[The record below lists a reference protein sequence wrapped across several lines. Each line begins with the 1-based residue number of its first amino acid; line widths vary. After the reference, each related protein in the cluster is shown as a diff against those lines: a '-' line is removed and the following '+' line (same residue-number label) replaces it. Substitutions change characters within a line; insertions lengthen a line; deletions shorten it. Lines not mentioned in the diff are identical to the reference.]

1 MAVLAG
7 GGDGAVDVSDGAG
20 GGAGY
25 EFVAQPDKVAKI
37 DIGYAKRAKQVDI
50 KALKLDVWALLEQE
64 AKKAKTTAK
73 APKEVSFQSI
83 LSRLHERMAPAK
95 LAEVSFAYCF
105 ICLLHL
111 ANEKSLEV
119 LGEGDM
125 KDMRIRL
132 PTK

>member
-1 MAVLAG
+1 MPSTIRSSFSPGSPVHASPQVPA
-7 GGDGAVDVSDGAG
+7 
-20 GGAGY
+20 
-25 EFVAQPDKVAKI
+25 DK
-37 DIGYAKRAKQVDI
+37 
-50 KALKLDVWALLEQE
+50 
-64 AKKAKTTAK
+64 
-73 APKEVSFQSI
+73 
-83 LSRLHERMAPAK
+83 LS
-95 LAEVSFAYCF
+95 EVSFAYCF